1 MHCISKKSGM
11 YLGSKPIILFTCIHV
26 FIAVETPAVMKVK
39 EIERT
44 ANVAWSPKT
53 QYPVYLACGTAA
65 QQLDATFSTKSA
77 IEIFRFNPEEPGF
90 DCELVATA
98 ETDHRFNKVRK

>member
-1 MHCISKKSGM
+1 
-11 YLGSKPIILFTCIHV
+11 
-26 FIAVETPAVMKVK
+26 MKLK

-44 ANVAWSPKT
+44 ANVAWSPSA

-77 IEIFRFNPEEPGF
+77 IEIFRYSTEDSGSL
-90 DCELVATA
+90 DCELVAKA
-98 ETDHRFNKVRK
+98 ETDHRFNKVSRISSFCLNRYS

>member
-1 MHCISKKSGM
+1 
-11 YLGSKPIILFTCIHV
+11 
-26 FIAVETPAVMKVK
+26 MKLK

-44 ANVAWSPKT
+44 ANVAWSPSS

-77 IEIFRFNPEEPGF
+77 IELFRFSTEDASL

-98 ETDHRFNKVRK
+98 ETEHRFNKVR

>member
-1 MHCISKKSGM
+1 
-11 YLGSKPIILFTCIHV
+11 
-26 FIAVETPAVMKVK
+26 MKVK

-44 ANVAWSPKT
+44 ANVAWSPSS

-77 IEIFRFNPEEPGF
+77 LEVFRFNPEDPGLA
-90 DCELVATA
+90 CAPVASV
-98 ETDHRFNKVRK
+98 ETDHRFSKVSVQRKRILFFVLLLPLTQL

>member
-1 MHCISKKSGM
+1 
-11 YLGSKPIILFTCIHV
+11 
-26 FIAVETPAVMKVK
+26 MKIK

-44 ANVAWSPKT
+44 ANVAWSPGS

-77 IEIFRFNPEEPGF
+77 VEIYRFNTEDAGL
-90 DCELVATA
+90 DCELVSKA
-98 ETDHRFNKVRK
+98 ETDHRFNKVCFFLNYTFVTHIISLCTED